1 MLFHSGRTNKVLD
14 VSDAAQRQVSPW
26 DERWSRLWVS
36 AKERLRVSECIYG
49 LWRHVRNCKIL
60 LVQVTVVSVVTRSFC
75 RQKNKETEVGE
86 AIQSSSKQ
94 NKNMKL
100 CSFVIGQ
107 QSSISQSFVN
117 NLPFLSHLHWALPR
131 GEIILILW
139 QKSIGIHCFGL
150 NTFVD
155 VV

>member
-1 MLFHSGRTNKVLD
+1 MHIWFVTSCQELQNPASSGHCCFSSGEEFL
-14 VSDAAQRQVSPW
+14 
-26 DERWSRLWVS
+26 S
-36 AKERLRVSECIYG
+36 A
-49 LWRHVRNCKIL
+49 
-60 LVQVTVVSVVTRSFC
+60 
-75 RQKNKETEVGE
+75 KNKETEVGE

-94 NKNMKL
+94 NKNVKL

-107 QSSISQSFVN
+107 QSSISQSFAYN
-117 NLPFLSHLHWALPR
+117 ILFLSHLHWALPK